1 MCLESQPTR
10 ATARN
15 SRPFAARIVP
25 IATASIARSLSGDS
39 QRPVRRD
46 WERAGSLEAPIRARQ
61 FGRRCAVPKAKFKG
75 VELVRSP
82 DEGRRLLRAL
92 HIYVF
97 EKRVSIL

>member
-1 MCLESQPTR
+1 MVLS
-10 ATARN
+10 AG
-15 SRPFAARIVP
+15 
-25 IATASIARSLSGDS
+25 RSEDS
-39 QRPVRRD
+39 LPVVL
-46 WERAGSLEAPIRARQ
+46 RAGRWLHVQTPFRHQEDRPKAIAPIRARQ

-97 EKRVSIL
+97 ENE